1 MVIKGQKVRPLQYI
15 LSKGDMQMNKTELV
29 KAVAEKAGLKQ
40 KESERAVKATIEA
53 IAEALAKKDKVQLIG
68 FGTFEVRER
77 KARIGHNPATQ
88 EEIKIPAS
96 KTPAFRPAKML
107 KNLVNAK
114 EAAPKKA
121 KKAKK

>member
-1 MVIKGQKVRPLQYI
+1 
-15 LSKGDMQMNKTELV
+15 MNKTELV